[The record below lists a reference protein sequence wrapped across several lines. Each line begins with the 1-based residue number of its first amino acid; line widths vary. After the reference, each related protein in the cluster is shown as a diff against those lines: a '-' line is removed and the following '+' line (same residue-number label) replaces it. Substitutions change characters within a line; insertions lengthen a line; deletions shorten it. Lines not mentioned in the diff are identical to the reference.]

1 MITTRGCI
9 SSYRKDSDPSTKINA
24 WLQENPDARLLDVK
38 LTPVS
43 ADLRGDVYVLMI
55 LEVPDNYGQE
65 D

>member
-24 WLQENPDARLLDVK
+24 WLQDNPDARLIDVK
-38 LTPVS
+38 LSPVS
-43 ADLRGDVYVLMI
+43 VNQRGDVYVLMI
-55 LEVPDNYGQE
+55 LEVPDNFGQE

>member
-9 SSYRKDSDPSTKINA
+9 SSYKKDSDPSTKINA
-24 WLQENPDARLLDVK
+24 WLQDNPDAHLLDVK
-38 LTPVS
+38 LTPVP

-55 LEVPDNYGQE
+55 LEVPDAFDQE